1 MQDINTK
8 QQVETASLK
17 KSRKKIVVIIILL
30 LLSFVGIISLVAMI
44 LFPFVRILSGAAQ
57 TAISPKSAVIEE
69 AINVS
74 NNREYISPSI
84 AFDYSFAS
92 AAISWDQDNDNG
104 DATMFLRSSNDGKIW
119 SDWYETILFYK
130 KNETPYGQILS
141 FTASS
146 RYTQIK
152 ANTHKHDPQEIT
164 IQKINI
170 NIFPEI
176 KTPLAEKIIKS

>member
-30 LLSFVGIISLVAMI
+30 LLSFVGIIALVAMI
-44 LFPFVRILSGAAQ
+44 LFPFIRILSGAAQ

-130 KNETPYGQILS
+130 NNQTRYGEIL
-141 FTASS
+141 FFPASS
-146 RYTQIK
+146 RYVQIK
-152 ANTHKHDPQEIT
+152 AVADEHDPH
-164 IQKINI
+164 K
-170 NIFPEI
+170 
-176 KTPLAEKIIKS
+176 K